1 MARLSAWLV
10 AMIAALI
17 LLAGC
22 GQPYAFK
29 GTAYPEPLAT
39 PQFTL
44 TNETGEPMQLSDLHG
59 KVVLIF
65 FGYTTCPDFC
75 PTTLAEARTVLEGL
89 GSKVDDV
96 AFLFVT
102 VDPERDT
109 PEKLAAYTNAFHPN
123 IYGLTGTPAELEAVY
138 EDFGVR
144 AEREEFPDSA
154 LGYLM
159 SHTTRMFL
167 VDQQSSLRLS
177 YSYGTPPEDILA
189 DVKTL
194 LKS

>member
-1 MARLSAWLV
+1 MSRLSAWLV

-22 GQPYAFK
+22 GQPVAFN

-44 TNETGEPMQLSDLHG
+44 TNETGEPMQLSDLRD

-109 PEKLAAYTNAFHPN
+109 PQKLAAYTNAFHPN

-138 EDFGVR
+138 KDFGVR

-159 SHTTRMFL
+159 SHTTRMYL
-167 VDQQSSLRLS
+167 VDQQGSLRLS

-189 DVKTL
+189 DVKNL